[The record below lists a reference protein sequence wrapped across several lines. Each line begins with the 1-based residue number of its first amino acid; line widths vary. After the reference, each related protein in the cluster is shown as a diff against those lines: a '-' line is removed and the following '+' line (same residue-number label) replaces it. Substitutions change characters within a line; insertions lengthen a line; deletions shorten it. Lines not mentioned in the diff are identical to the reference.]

1 MKMKERILNHIVAR
15 DFSVWLWELLRLGA
29 VREIPH
35 IWGKGFSDQVIY
47 YNGRNCEW
55 YRYADE
61 MKTIGNFVARKK
73 LSDKIFSEAT
83 HTHTL
88 PQAR

>member
-1 MKMKERILNHIVAR
+1 MKIKTRVLTNIVAR

-29 VREIPH
+29 VREIPRV
-35 IWGKGFSDQVIY
+35 WGTGFSDQVIHY
-47 YNGRNCEW
+47 KGRNCEW

-61 MKTIGNFVARKK
+61 METVSDFIAHKK
-73 LSDKIFSEAT
+73 LNDKIFSEAT
-83 HTHTL
+83 HTL